1 MLKTRILRGT
11 LLAAVL
17 AVAGIALGAG
27 AAFAD
32 STTSTPAITAT
43 ITTAANTNIFLAVS
57 PDGTTGLVTDYQGSG
72 QAYLI
77 DMTTHA
83 VIAAVPGIS
92 SSVAATFSPDGKS
105 VYVSQDSADQIL
117 KIDVATHAVTATLQ
131 LPPIV
136 GGSNVWTIVISP
148 DGKTG
153 YATGYHSTPAKLFVF
168 NTSTMMNTQAVPL
181 LAESTGASLSPD
193 GSKIYV
199 VGGTSVQVLSTSTF
213 ATLSTI
219 SVPGASH
226 LLESAI
232 SADGATIAVTDLNN
246 STVSVI
252 NTATDTVTQTVH
264 TPSAFGVAVAPDGK
278 TAYVTNFQGNSV
290 SVVTT
295 ATGVVRDTVTLPSGT
310 TPSGI
315 VASADGKYEYV
326 SNQGNGTVT
335 VLTNLAAP
343 VVITNPVSATVAAG
357 STHTFTA
364 MASGL
369 LTPTVQWQTSTD
381 GGKTWTNIAG
391 ATGTSYVTGAL
402 AGGRSGTQYRAVFT
416 NASGIATTAPAAVTV
431 LVPSTPTP
439 TPTPSTTMTRVTTTV
454 PIPTA
459 VDAGLATP
467 RSSGSPALTVL
478 GGVLLGLGAAGM
490 VLAGRLRL
498 NRRGNH
504 S

>member
-1 MLKTRILRGT
+1 MLNTRILRGT

-43 ITTAANTNIFLAVS
+43 ITTAANTNIFFAVS

-83 VIAAVPGIS
+83 VIAAVPGIT

-131 LPPIV
+131 LPPV
-136 GGSNVWTIVISP
+136 AGGSNVWKIVISP
-148 DGKTG
+148 DGRTG
-153 YATGYHSTPAKLFVF
+153 YATGYHTTPATLFVF
-168 NTSTMMNTQAVPL
+168 TASTMTNTQAVPL

-199 VGGTSVQVLSTSTF
+199 AGGTSVQVLSTSTF

-219 SVPGASH
+219 SVPGAGH

-232 SADGATIAVTDLNN
+232 SADGATLAVTDVNN

-295 ATGVVRDTVTLPSGT
+295 ATGVVRATVALPVGT

-315 VASADGKYEYV
+315 VASADGRYEYV

-335 VLTNLAAP
+335 VLANLAAP
-343 VVITNPVSATVAAG
+343 VVVTNPVSATVAAG
-357 STHTFTA
+357 GTHTFTA
-364 MASGL
+364 TASGL

-391 ATGTSYVTGAL
+391 ATGTSYLTGAL
-402 AGGRSGTQYRAVFT
+402 TVGQSGTQYRAVFT
-416 NASGIATTAPAAVTV
+416 NASGTATTTPAIITVTAPTQTA
-431 LVPSTPTP
+431 
-439 TPTPSTTMTRVTTTV
+439 TPSTTVPTTA

-490 VLAGRLRL
+490 VLAGRLRR